1 MMLAIHPMTTTTAA
15 VIRCS
20 GYGTYERDT
29 PISLSPPGN
38 ERSTCPFLHAAD
50 GARTIGRVTG
60 PLNTTYEE
68 LRSVIHFRRANLPS
82 QGLETHS
89 TVGRLTV
96 SRVSRGT
103 TILSQHKEP

>member
-60 PLNTTYEE
+60 PLNTTCEE

-82 QGLETHS
+82 QGLEIHS
-89 TVGRLTV
+89 TDGRLTA
-96 SRVSRGT
+96 SRASRGT
-103 TILSQHKEP
+103 TILSQHKES